1 MDSKA
6 WYDFAEIVKEIK
18 ETIKNS
24 TKENSAKENSDGLDQ
39 VEEPKFH
46 FTPLVEHE
54 IRRIVRE
61 EIRNMLKENDNLNK
75 KILEYKKMERYI

>member
-6 WYDFAEIVKEIK
+6 WYDFAEIAKEI
-18 ETIKNS
+18 EEAIKNS
-24 TKENSAKENSDGLDQ
+24 VKENSDGLGQ
-39 VEEPKFH
+39 VEEQKFH
-46 FTPLVEHE
+46 FPPLVEHE

-61 EIRNMLKENDNLNK
+61 EIRNMLKENDNINK